1 MDGLADADPPAVKL
15 LWQHQQDGINPSA
28 LSWPFGDEVPLA
40 SVEWNTII
48 TIAVPVAKLWR
59 FSLKHRPANCNG
71 GSGIVVQNSSAT
83 RYGQL
88 FIVPVTPNALLQ
100 PQ

>member
-1 MDGLADADPPAVKL
+1 
-15 LWQHQQDGINPSA
+15 
-28 LSWPFGDEVPLA
+28 VPLA

-48 TIAVPVAKLWR
+48 TEAALVAKLWR
-59 FSLKHRPANCNG
+59 FSLKHRPANCDG
-71 GSGIVVQNSSAT
+71 GNGIVVQNSSAT

-88 FIVPVTPNALLQ
+88 FIVPVAPNVLLQ